1 MKTKTRISI
10 YFTLIFIVILT
21 IFSGSVYYFAI
32 RYAFNDF
39 YRRLEIRAVV
49 AAKALLEEDETDASV
64 FEEVRKEHLEK
75 LPNENEYFIK
85 VNPGT
90 DFSQESA
97 SLGVPVEFLKEIFTE
112 KVADYRQKNTFY
124 AGIFYQDNEGDY
136 IVIVSA
142 QNKYSNRHFA
152 DLRSIFLFVLL
163 FTFIFVLTI
172 AGLFSRYVFTP
183 VKNITKQVKD
193 ISTRSLH
200 LRLETKNAN
209 SDEIGELANTFNDML
224 DRLET
229 SFETQKNFVSNASHE
244 LRTPLT
250 SIIGEADLA
259 LSKPRSQ
266 EEYIRTIQTI
276 SDEAAKLDNIT
287 KNLLFLAQTGFGGIK
302 QTFSEVRVDEII
314 WASKKTID
322 EINPNNQV
330 RIDLSML
337 PENEEK
343 IKIEGIENL
352 LHLAFTNIIGNACKY
367 SENKPVN
374 VAMAST
380 DDQVIII
387 IKDEGIGIPEKDMP
401 HIYDPFFRASNTHNF
416 EGYGIGLPL
425 ARNIIRLHKGEL
437 QVTSVEGEGTVIQIS
452 FPIAHL

>member
-1 MKTKTRISI
+1 MRTKTKISI

-21 IFSGSVYYFAI
+21 VFSGSIYYFAI
-32 RYAFNDF
+32 RYSFNDF
-39 YRRLEIRAVV
+39 YKRLEIRAVV

-85 VNPGT
+85 VKSGS
-90 DFSQESA
+90 DFSEESK
-97 SLGVPVEFLKEIFTE
+97 SLGVPAEFLQEIYTE
-112 KVADYRQKNTFY
+112 NLADFRQKNTFY

-142 QNKYSNRHFA
+142 ENKYSTQHFA

-163 FTFIFVLTI
+163 FTIIFVLTI
-172 AGLFSRYVFTP
+172 ASLFSRYVLTP
-183 VKNITKQVKD
+183 VKKITSKVRD
-193 ISTRSLH
+193 ISTRNLH
-200 LRLETKNAN
+200 LRLDSKGSN
-209 SDEIGELANTFNDML
+209 DEVSELANTFNDML

-259 LSKPRSQ
+259 LTKPRTQ

-276 SDEAAKLDNIT
+276 SYEAAKLDDIT

-302 QTFSEVRVDEII
+302 QTFSEVRIDEII
-314 WASKKTID
+314 WSAKKTID
-322 EINPNNQV
+322 EINPKNQV

-343 IKIEGIENL
+343 IKIEGIDNL
-352 LHLAFTNIIGNACKY
+352 LHLAFTNIIGNGCKY

-374 VAMAST
+374 VAVAST
-380 DDQVIII
+380 DDKVIII

-401 HIYDPFFRASNTHNF
+401 HIYDPFFRASNTYKF

-437 QVTSVEGEGTVIQIS
+437 HVTSVEGQGTVIQVS
-452 FPIAHL
+452 FPIAKL